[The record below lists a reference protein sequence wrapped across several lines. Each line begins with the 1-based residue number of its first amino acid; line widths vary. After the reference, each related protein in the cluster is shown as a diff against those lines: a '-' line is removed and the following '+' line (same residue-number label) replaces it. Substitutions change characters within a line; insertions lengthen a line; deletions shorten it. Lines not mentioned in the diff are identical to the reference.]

1 MVGQIHHY
9 IMPAYLPLP
18 TLRPAS
24 VEPMSDEESM
34 SHQSWA
40 SKPRL
45 FLPRK
50 KFACPSSP
58 QQCCRELL
66 WPAACTLISQ
76 EKGERHRKSV
86 PHLTHKQGL
95 NTGHTVR
102 HVFPRLTRS
111 HPQHPGTSGCAEEG

>member
-1 MVGQIHHY
+1 MVGQIHRY

-45 FLPRK
+45 FCLERNLHVRPHHNSAVGNCYGQLPAHSYR
-50 KFACPSSP
+50 
-58 QQCCRELL
+58 R
-66 WPAACTLISQ
+66 
-76 EKGERHRKSV
+76 
-86 PHLTHKQGL
+86 
-95 NTGHTVR
+95 
-102 HVFPRLTRS
+102 
-111 HPQHPGTSGCAEEG
+111 